1 MWTSYIYIFYIKYI
15 SGIEHNASVLLY
27 EKAMGDNRGIII
39 ALKIEARPFTKQELI
54 PRGINTCLPIKI
66 ILYFGKYNESTEI

>member
-1 MWTSYIYIFYIKYI
+1 M

-54 PRGINTCLPIKI
+54 PRGINTFAYKNYILLWKI
-66 ILYFGKYNESTEI
+66 